1 MQVKITWYIERAVG
15 AGTLLG
21 NVYYDEENFHI
32 CDLTEANG
40 HIKEL
45 LDNGFKV
52 TIEPYY
58 GDEE

>member
-1 MQVKITWYIERAVG
+1 MQIKITWLITGTFTKGWFAG
-15 AGTLLG
+15 AE
-21 NVYYDEENFHI
+21 YEEEKFHI
-32 CDLTEANG
+32 CDLTEANE

-52 TIEPYY
+52 AVEPYY